1 MIMDDKF
8 DDMEINEIAVIYR
21 NLEMNQKRSLM

>member
-1 MIMDDKF
+1 MDDKF

-21 NLEMNQKRSLM
+21 NLEMNQKRSVM